1 MAKLKQ
7 VIPFNS
13 PFISGQELL
22 NFKKVLKNKKF
33 SGRGSF
39 TKKCEDTLTKKF
51 DRYSLLTTSC
61 THALEIIAFLLNIKK
76 GDEIIVPSFTFV
88 STANAFA
95 IRGAK
100 IVFADSKIDSPCI
113 DSTSIKKKI
122 TKKTKAICIVHYA
135 GIACD
140 MKKISE
146 AIEKQMYQEKK
157 SILATSKSLFNK
169 AVQGNERRTKLH
181 IVGKK
186 N

>member
-113 DSTSIKKKI
+113 DSTSIKKKN
-122 TKKTKAICIVHYA
+122 Y
-135 GIACD
+135 
-140 MKKISE
+140 
-146 AIEKQMYQEKK
+146 
-157 SILATSKSLFNK
+157 
-169 AVQGNERRTKLH
+169 
-181 IVGKK
+181 
-186 N
+186 